1 MWDVYSQ
8 EVGQIPA
15 SISHE
20 EYRTRQSRLLTQ
32 LKSNDIIIIPNPP
45 TSTRSNDVKY
55 PYRCSSDMLYLCG
68 WKDPDSLFCAYNKD
82 GNWITAL
89 FVQPSDTLKEIWEG
103 RRPGLEGAKNDW
115 PVDESYSYD
124 ELNDNLSKMIRE
136 SSRVF
141 MRLGINP
148 EVDEIV
154 EAEMKTQSRERQK
167 HGFGPDSICDPSQMI
182 NELRLRKSAAEV
194 ELMRYSAKVASQA
207 HIIAMK
213 NTRPGIGEY
222 QLEGLIEGFFKYS
235 KTTGSAYPCIIG
247 SGQNATI
254 LHYTENKDICNDG
267 EIILTDAGCE
277 YEGYASDITRSWPAN
292 GVFSESQAEI
302 YQLVLDSQLAGIEAC
317 KVGNSYDA
325 PHLAAREVLAKGL
338 INLGV
343 IDQELDEA
351 LSPDGDLNKWYMH
364 NTGHWLGIDVH
375 DVGIYKPSGEPRL
388 LEEGM
393 VITVEPGLYFGS
405 WRRDVVCPKKYENI
419 GIRIEDDI
427 LITTDGPEVLSGD
440 CPKTITNIESL
451 IGSG

>member
-1 MWDVYSQ
+1 
-8 EVGQIPA
+8 
-15 SISHE
+15 
-20 EYRTRQSRLLTQ
+20 
-32 LKSNDIIIIPNPP
+32 
-45 TSTRSNDVKY
+45 
-55 PYRCSSDMLYLCG
+55 MLYLCG

-182 NELRLRKSAAEV
+182 DELRLRKSAAEV

-419 GIRIEDDI
+419 GIRVEDDI